1 MTLPRNLI
9 RSAAVAGAATVLAAC
24 ASLPDGFAYLNG
36 ERWRKSELNTYD
48 VIIISV
54 DGEHYIEG
62 RMWPVI
68 IEPGQRQIVVQGPP
82 VAGFTYGEQ
91 RTLSLEVQPCT
102 RYWLE
107 AKKPGPLSQ
116 DFEPRVNY
124 AEPIAGCRPPG
135 KQ

>member
-1 MTLPRNLI
+1 MTLSRHFVRALV
-9 RSAAVAGAATVLAAC
+9 AAGAAALLAAC
-24 ASLPDGFAYLNG
+24 ATQPDGMAYLTG

-54 DGEHYIEG
+54 DGAHYIEQ
-62 RMWPVI
+62 RLVPVI
-68 IEPGQRQIVVQGPP
+68 IEPGKRQIVVQGPP
-82 VAGFTYGEQ
+82 VAGFAYGEQ
-91 RTLSLEVQPCT
+91 RTLALDVQPCT

-124 AEPIAGCRPPG
+124 TEPIAGCRPPG
-135 KQ
+135 KR